1 MHAKPGAGNFT
12 QEHIAT
18 TSYSSTQLRLEEAD
32 RHTDRQTGRQT
43 DSQAISQPAS
53 CAQAIRH
60 RQLHRPTQAYHVPV
74 MTNGMGLDMVS

>member
-1 MHAKPGAGNFT
+1 MVMHAKPGAGNFT

-43 DSQAISQPAS
+43 DSQPAS
-53 CAQAIRH
+53 QLCPGNQAQAI
-60 RQLHRPTQAYHVPV
+60 TQANTSVPC
-74 MTNGMGLDMVS
+74 TSHDQWDGA